1 MTTKPS
7 NTSRILQAVADAA
20 PERRLTLREIA
31 EAALPKEFRR
41 DSTYTISYVAAVV
54 SQQVAKGKLDRQGVL
69 RAYTYGPTATTLVDG
84 RFKAEPTSPPQP
96 KRKPGRPARFIHTSG
111 DPEAIPDN
119 GRRYKIVQTPKQQA
133 KPAKTTKAKPTS
145 GPRSAPV
152 ARVIRREELRVTRP
166 AAPPPVVVVPNPALA
181 KPQRAALDSE
191 QIAADIAAFQARGGA
206 IERLPNGACSK
217 PLRSVITEA
226 SHVALN
232 ERTWRERQLRETAQ
246 QSTRAKRA
254 RNDDSFDDAATD
266 VA

>member
-1 MTTKPS
+1 MTAKPN
-7 NTSRILQAVADAA
+7 NTSRILQAVAASA
-20 PERRLTLREIA
+20 GPERRLTLREIA

-41 DSTYTISYVAAVV
+41 DSSKTISYVAAVV

-84 RFKAEPTSPPQP
+84 RFKAEASPPPQP
-96 KRKPGRPARFIHTSG
+96 KRKPGRPR
-111 DPEAIPDN
+111 
-119 GRRYKIVQTPKQQA
+119 KQQSA
-133 KPAKTTKAKPTS
+133 RHPATAAGPTPARAASPRVLVVRKTTAVGKTESLSAIAEPRLR
-145 GPRSAPV
+145 GP
-152 ARVIRREELRVTRP
+152 RVTRP
-166 AAPPPVVVVPNPALA
+166 ASAPPVIVVPNPALA

-254 RNDDSFDDAATD
+254 RNDDTFDDAATG
-266 VA
+266 AA